1 MQMTNKYKIL
11 FISDLHLDKQRNDIS
26 ENFSQF
32 IKHCLQQQEN
42 IAAVYILG
50 DLFDFWF
57 GDDASIP
64 LYQDIIQHLKRLP
77 SAGISLFIMHGNR
90 DFLIGKAFENET
102 GGQLIDDPYR
112 LKICNEDVLLAHGD
126 QLCTDDIEYQQ
137 FKKLVRDPQTIKDY
151 LSKPL
156 AERMAIANSIRA
168 ESKKSGQQKSIG
180 IMDVNQ
186 QAVNSLM
193 SEYNISTLIHGHT
206 HRPAVHRF
214 KLGERPVKRYVLSD
228 WDKQA
233 SFLEWNGKELKS
245 QTL

>member
-1 MQMTNKYKIL
+1 MNNKNKVL

-26 ENFSQF
+26 ANFSRF
-32 IKHCLQQQEN
+32 IQHCLQQQEN

-64 LYQDIIQHLKRLP
+64 LYQDIIQQLKRLP

-90 DFLIGKAFENET
+90 DFLIGTAFENET
-102 GGQLIDDPYR
+102 GGQLIDDPYL
-112 LKICNEDVLLAHGD
+112 LKISNKNILLAHGD

-151 LSKPL
+151 LSKPI
-156 AERMAIANSIRA
+156 AERIAIANSIRA

-228 WDKQA
+228 WDKQG

-245 QTL
+245 LTL